1 MNCPDCD
8 NRLVPHGR
16 GKNTTLLCNKCGKKH
31 ALGSLS
37 KAFFSG
43 WDLIGKTAITR
54 IKEPTLDAKSGRHVC
69 TECNDE
75 GKSPACKKCKTQ
87 KSLSGTQRTTKPSQ
101 RNNKNYT
108 ILRAID
114 KDDPC
119 WDGYM
124 QVGMKKKNGK
134 KSA

>member
-16 GKNTTLLCNKCGKKH
+16 GKNTTLLCNQCGKKH

-43 WDLIGKTAITR
+43 WDLIGKTAINR

-75 GKSPACKKCKTQ
+75 GKSPKCPSCNYSKAIHGKQ
-87 KSLSGTQRTTKPSQ
+87 QVSKPSQ

-108 ILRAID
+108 ILRSNETFDIAWNLIME
-114 KDDPC
+114 
-119 WDGYM
+119 GY
-124 QVGMKKKNGK
+124 Q
-134 KSA
+134 